1 MVFRSLSVHGGP
13 SFPGLVAIVNLALLG
28 PSSGRPEFV
37 QRVTAASTSTSA
49 NPFYLSFHFHLSR
62 APLVVH
68 STRPLRD
75 SLTHS
80 LTHSLAAAR
89 LPVTP
94 PPSNVYTRWRKKDCI
109 IEETVARER
118 ELYSVGAWCG
128 YPTDEEIHRLDF
140 LAWLYLLK
148 EKFAR

>member
-80 LTHSLAAAR
+80 LTHL
-89 LPVTP
+89 P
-94 PPSNVYTRWRKKDCI
+94 PPACLLHRLRLTYIRDEEKRIVLLKKRQ
-109 IEETVARER
+109 RER
-118 ELYSVGAWCG
+118 ENFTVSVPDVG
-128 YPTDEEIHRLDF
+128 IQRM
-140 LAWLYLLK
+140 K
-148 EKFAR
+148 KFTGLTFQRGFIF